1 MPEITTQ
8 SPGLYRRDLAAAHF
22 LRKQADI
29 VGIGQCVLGEA
40 AVDRVTG
47 VALRLAQ
54 RLPATQAVFAM
65 ATRRVQP
72 GDADPV
78 AFPDVPYPASH
89 GHDVPHALVAGDEWR
104 VRFHRPVALGGVQ
117 VGVAYATGLDPDQYL
132 ARPRARYRDFLD
144 HQWFAE
150 LTHDSGLHGWIDVR
164 ISVVSLP
171 TE

>member
-1 MPEITTQ
+1 
-8 SPGLYRRDLAAAHF
+8 
-22 LRKQADI
+22 
-29 VGIGQCVLGEA
+29 
-40 AVDRVTG
+40 
-47 VALRLAQ
+47 
-54 RLPATQAVFAM
+54 M

-150 LTHDSGLHGWIDVR
+150 LTHDSGLHGWIHVR
-164 ISVVSLP
+164 ISVVRLP